1 MSDSTSSCS
10 KNGSHPSDCEILEGY
25 RTRVRERMQEKPSEE
40 DRLLLAKAEPIR
52 LLLLDVDGVLT
63 DGSLLYTEE
72 GVEAKAFNTQDGL
85 GIRLVQRCKIDVGII
100 TARNSNLV
108 QRRAEELTMKY
119 ISQGGGNKYETFKTI
134 ISQAGLKPYQVCY
147 MGDDWIDLGLL
158 SRVGLAACPAN
169 AVSEVKGIC
178 HMVADRSGGFG
189 AVRQVCDLLVRA
201 KGVQDS
207 LLQEF
212 LC

>member
-10 KNGSHPSDCEILEGY
+10 NGSHPSDCEILEGY
-25 RTRVRERMQEKPSEE
+25 RTRVRERMQEKPSDEE
-40 DRLLLAKAEPIR
+40 RLLLAKAEPIR

-63 DGSLLYTEE
+63 DGSLLYTED
-72 GVEAKAFNTQDGL
+72 GIEAKAFNTQDGL

-147 MGDDWIDLGLL
+147 MGDDWMDLGLL

-169 AVSEVKGIC
+169 AVSEVKEIC
-178 HMVADRSGGFG
+178 HMVTDRSGGFG

>member
-10 KNGSHPSDCEILEGY
+10 NGSHPSDCEILEGY
-25 RTRVRERMQEKPSEE
+25 RTRVRERMQEKPSDEE
-40 DRLLLAKAEPIR
+40 RLLLAKAEPIR

-63 DGSLLYTEE
+63 DGSLLYTED
-72 GVEAKAFNTQDGL
+72 GIQAKAFNTQDGL

-100 TARNSNLV
+100 TARSSNLV

-134 ISQAGLKPYQVCY
+134 IAQAGLKPYQVCY

-178 HMVADRSGGFG
+178 HMVTDRSGGFG

>member
-25 RTRVRERMQEKPSEE
+25 RTRVREKMQEKPSEE
-40 DRLLLAKAEPIR
+40 DRLLLAKAESIR

-108 QRRAEELTMKY
+108 QRRAEELGFRG
-119 ISQGGGNKYETFKTI
+119 SPTI
-134 ISQAGLKPYQVCY
+134 LIN
-147 MGDDWIDLGLL
+147 GDDPFLDTDAP
-158 SRVGLAACPAN
+158 VGLSCRIYAANEGYRGNPPECELRA
-169 AVSEVKGIC
+169 AI
-178 HMVADRSGGFG
+178 ARSIG
-189 AVRQVCDLLVRA
+189 
-201 KGVQDS
+201 
-207 LLQEF
+207 E
-212 LC
+212 